1 MSKPIKN
8 RGPHIHPKVI
18 TLSELL
24 PQGQNFEFSDV
35 TGEITAELKDLLA
48 DRPYSVKIDLKP
60 VGNAF
65 DISGEIKCE
74 LELICSRCARE
85 MPHPL
90 DLKFQEIIVII
101 KEKPRAGHSGH
112 TGQEDGGIFCNYQ
125 TSHVFDLADF
135 THEQIASNEPFAPLC
150 GRADCDKEFEE
161 AQEKLNQNQK
171 LTPSP
176 FDILKK
182 MTVRRQRD

>member
-1 MSKPIKN
+1 MSKSIKS
-8 RGPHIHPKVI
+8 RSTHIHPKVI
-18 TLSELL
+18 NLSELL
-24 PQGQNFEFSDV
+24 PQGQNFEFTNIS
-35 TGEITAELKDLLA
+35 GEISPELKDLLE
-48 DRPYSVKIDLKP
+48 DRPYAVKLDLKP

-65 DISGEIKCE
+65 DISGEIQCE

-125 TSHVFDLADF
+125 TSYIFDLADYI
-135 THEQIASNEPFAPLC
+135 HEQIASNEPFAPLC
-150 GRADCDKEFEE
+150 SRPDCDKEFAE
-161 AQEKLNQNQK
+161 AQEKWNQNQK